1 MPHRFPWGCRRGGR
15 GWVLMMGVNGWY
27 SAIPWS
33 QPGSDSMGTNPPL
46 SRGRIISS
54 KGKLLAVSG
63 LFAASPNATDSQA
76 SAKPTSTT
84 SPASASQSRAAG
96 DGHGAEATGPYGDIG
111 EIERASTKAGC
122 LGREYGWWGSCS
134 VRPARLGGSLS
145 LGFGRGSGCRAEP
158 IFEDGLGAL
167 VRCRGPREFPKAAQ
181 LLALAPSPRSLAG
194 TRSRGTPDR
203 ARPPL
208 TCPTC

>member
-145 LGFGRGSGCRAEP
+145 LGVLGEGRGA
-158 IFEDGLGAL
+158 GLSRSSKTAW
-167 VRCRGPREFPKAAQ
+167 VRWLGVVDRGSF
-181 LLALAPSPRSLAG
+181 
-194 TRSRGTPDR
+194 T
-203 ARPPL
+203 RPPSFSPWRRRRGRWRGRGL
-208 TCPTC
+208 EERQIERDLL